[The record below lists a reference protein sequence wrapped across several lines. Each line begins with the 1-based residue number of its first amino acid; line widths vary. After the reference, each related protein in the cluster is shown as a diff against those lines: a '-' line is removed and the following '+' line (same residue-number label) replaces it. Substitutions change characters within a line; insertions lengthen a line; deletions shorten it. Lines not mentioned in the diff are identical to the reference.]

1 MARLRAWFRVIGILL
16 LLVFELGGLV
26 LRSSIF
32 GYDRERGFRYR
43 RKYIRRALKILG
55 VSVQRKGNPIDQ
67 PALYV
72 SNHRSML
79 DPMVNL
85 QVIDACI
92 VSKAEVAKYP
102 LVGRGAKETGVIFV
116 DRSDTTSRSAAKDAI
131 RNALQ
136 VGESVLIYAEGT
148 TSNVPLTQQFK
159 LGSFGVA
166 AELGIPVVPVALDYQ
181 DIDHKWHDG
190 DLFPFF
196 LRKFSSRHIECAMTI
211 GEPLHGETAL
221 DLMKQTKSWV
231 NTELERMAQ
240 SWPD

>member
-1 MARLRAWFRVIGILL
+1 M
-16 LLVFELGGLV
+16 